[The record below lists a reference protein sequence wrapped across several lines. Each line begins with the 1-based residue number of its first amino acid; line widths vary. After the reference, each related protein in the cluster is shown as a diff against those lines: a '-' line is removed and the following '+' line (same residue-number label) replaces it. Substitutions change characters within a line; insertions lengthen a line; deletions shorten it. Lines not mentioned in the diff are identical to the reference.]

1 MHKGQGC
8 SGNETEQARCG
19 WVNVI
24 GGAHFI
30 DTYDRQFAISSIGID
45 GLDFL
50 GEGGLRPVKAGQQ
63 GCDVTQEKGKAAD
76 KRDAERDRGQG
87 AGQVEREKQRR

>member
-8 SGNETEQARCG
+8 GGKETEQARCG

-24 GGAHFI
+24 GGAHSI

-50 GEGGLRPVKAGQQ
+50 GEGGLRPVEAGKQ

-76 KRDAERDRGQG
+76 TREAERGRGQG
-87 AGQVEREKQRR
+87 EWKGKNKEDR